1 MSDTIEVQSQERLL
15 RAPGAIPRK
24 RMVGLAAGCV
34 LVLIAL
40 AAATASIWTPYQPN
54 ASAPADR
61 LLSPSGTHWFGTDNF
76 GRDIFTR
83 VVYAGRISLVVGAA
97 VAALA
102 TAFGT
107 VAGLA
112 TGYFRRV
119 DDVLMR
125 LVDGL
130 MAFPSIILALAL
142 VAALGGSLTNV
153 IAALAVTTWPIMTRV
168 VRSSTLQL
176 REFQFIESAVAS
188 GTRGFG
194 IMFRQILPNAVTPI
208 IVQATFIF
216 AEAILAEATL
226 SFLGLGVPPPTAT
239 WGNMLGESRV
249 YLTNAPWMSIFPGL
263 AIVVTVLALNI
274 FGDMLRDMLDPHS
287 V

>member
-1 MSDTIEVQSQERLL
+1 ML
-15 RAPGAIPRK
+15 RAPGALSRK
-24 RMVGLAAGCV
+24 RMIGLAAAAV
-34 LVLIAL
+34 LLLVAL
-40 AAATASIWTPYQPN
+40 AAATASLWTPYPPN

-61 LLSPSGTHWFGTDNF
+61 LLAPSGTHLFGTDNF

-97 VAALA
+97 VAVLA

-125 LVDGL
+125 FVDGL

-153 IAALAVTTWPIMTRV
+153 IIALAVTTWPIMTRV

-176 REFQFIESAVAS
+176 RECQFIESA
-188 GTRGFG
+188 
-194 IMFRQILPNAVTPI
+194 
-208 IVQATFIF
+208 
-216 AEAILAEATL
+216 
-226 SFLGLGVPPPTAT
+226 
-239 WGNMLGESRV
+239 
-249 YLTNAPWMSIFPGL
+249 
-263 AIVVTVLALNI
+263 
-274 FGDMLRDMLDPHS
+274 
-287 V
+287 

>member
-1 MSDTIEVQSQERLL
+1 MGRLS
-15 RAPGAIPRK
+15 RFGRHRI
-24 RMVGLAAGCV
+24 VGLCAAAVLVV
-34 LVLIAL
+34 LVLASF
-40 AAATASIWTPYQPN
+40 TAPLWTPHSPDDI
-54 ASAPADR
+54 APANR
-61 LLSPSGTHWFGTDNF
+61 LLGPTGEYWFGTDNF

-97 VAALA
+97 VAVLA

-125 LVDGL
+125 FVDGL

-153 IAALAVTTWPIMTRV
+153 IAALAVTNWPIMTRV

-188 GTRGFG
+188 GTRSFG

>member
-1 MSDTIEVQSQERLL
+1 MI
-15 RAPGAIPRK
+15 RAPGTISRK
-24 RMVGLAAGCV
+24 RMIGIAAGCV
-34 LVLIAL
+34 LLLVAL
-40 AAATASIWTPYQPN
+40 AAATASWWAPYSPN
-54 ASAPADR
+54 ASAPANR
-61 LLSPSGTHWFGTDNF
+61 LLAPSGTHWFGTDNF

-97 VAALA
+97 VAVLA
-102 TAFGT
+102 TAFGM
-107 VAGLA
+107 VAGLT

-153 IAALAVTTWPIMTRV
+153 IIALAVTNWPIMTRV

-188 GTRGFG
+188 GTRSFG
-194 IMFRQILPNAVTPI
+194 IMFRQILPNALTPI

-216 AEAILAEATL
+216 AEAVLAEATL

-249 YLTNAPWMSIFPGL
+249 YLVNAPWMSVFPGL

-274 FGDMLRDMLDPHS
+274 FGDMLRDLLDPHS

>member
-1 MSDTIEVQSQERLL
+1 
-15 RAPGAIPRK
+15 
-24 RMVGLAAGCV
+24 
-34 LVLIAL
+34 
-40 AAATASIWTPYQPN
+40 
-54 ASAPADR
+54 
-61 LLSPSGTHWFGTDNF
+61 
-76 GRDIFTR
+76 
-83 VVYAGRISLVVGAA
+83 
-97 VAALA
+97 
-102 TAFGT
+102 
-107 VAGLA
+107 
-112 TGYFRRV
+112 
-119 DDVLMR
+119 MR
-125 LVDGL
+125 FVDGL

-153 IAALAVTTWPIMTRV
+153 IIALAVTSWPIMTRV